1 MGPRESETLHHPLQ
15 SSESDGHPGPASSH
29 LDVQGSHHPSLTAQ
43 LVFLLPQGWDCLP
56 ARTPGKAELASP
68 RRGAVLPS
76 VTSLPA
82 PSRDT
87 PIRGTEAQQEAVW
100 TQAGK
105 RHPRVLSSLPG
116 LLETPRVSSPNS
128 VYLMDSASPPHL
140 LTPLTQG
147 PGPHTIS
154 PQVVTAPHV
163 CAMMT
168 LPCTHSPQSPSR
180 TRSPTSP
187 LYNLA
192 KSACQG
198 SRPGHQA
205 SSLTALP
212 QLQPTRQPPPAS
224 HPARHWLW

>member
-1 MGPRESETLHHPLQ
+1 MGPQESETLHHPLQ

-76 VTSLPA
+76 VTSRPA

-116 LLETPRVSSPNS
+116 LLETPRVSSPSS

-140 LTPLTQG
+140 LTPLAQG
-147 PGPHTIS
+147 RGPHTIS
-154 PQVVTAPHV
+154 LQVVTAPHV
-163 CAMMT
+163 CAMVT
-168 LPCTHSPQSPSR
+168 LPARTHLRVPPKPEVPPPRSTTWQSPPASVPGR
-180 TRSPTSP
+180 DTRHRPRQLSHSCSPPTS
-187 LYNLA
+187 
-192 KSACQG
+192 
-198 SRPGHQA
+198 H
-205 SSLTALP
+205 
-212 QLQPTRQPPPAS
+212 PPAS